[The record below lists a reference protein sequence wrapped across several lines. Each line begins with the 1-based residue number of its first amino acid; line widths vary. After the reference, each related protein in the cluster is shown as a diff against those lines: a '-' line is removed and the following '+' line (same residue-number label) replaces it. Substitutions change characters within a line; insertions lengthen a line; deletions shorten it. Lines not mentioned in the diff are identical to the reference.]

1 MTESNNDKNSDPNRS
16 SKATEAIRKL
26 LVSGISTVF
35 MTEEGIRNVVGDLR
49 LPKEAIQFLLTQTDN
64 GRREV
69 VRIVSEELKDFLRG
83 MDLTGELRSALVGLT
98 LEVNA
103 SVKIKDEALDT
114 EVHSSV
120 VSVPSKLEDC
130 PSDKP
135 KKKKRVRKSASVVA
149 IETE

>member
-1 MTESNNDKNSDPNRS
+1 MTEPTTDKGSDPNRS
-16 SKATEAIRKL
+16 SKATDAIRKL

-35 MTEEGIRNVVGDLR
+35 MTEDGIRNAVGDLR

-103 SVKIKDEALDT
+103 SVKIKDESLET
-114 EVHSSV
+114 EIHSVMDS
-120 VSVPSKLEDC
+120 PAKPEDL
-130 PSDKP
+130 PAK
-135 KKKKRVRKSASVVA
+135 KATKKKRARKKAPIA
-149 IETE
+149 KIETE

>member
-1 MTESNNDKNSDPNRS
+1 MTESNTDKNSDPNLS

-35 MTEEGIRNVVGDLR
+35 MTEDGIRNAVGDLR

-130 PSDKP
+130 PSAKP